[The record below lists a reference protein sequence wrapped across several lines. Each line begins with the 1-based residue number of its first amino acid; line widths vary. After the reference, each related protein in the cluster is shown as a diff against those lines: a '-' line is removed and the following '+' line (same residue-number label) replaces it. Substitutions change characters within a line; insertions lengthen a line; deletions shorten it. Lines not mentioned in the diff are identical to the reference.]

1 MSAVADSFIIV
12 RKTIKTMI
20 KSHTVKIG
28 VKPVRIRDESI
39 LKDSKSLKFVKSS
52 ANTEKIS

>member
-1 MSAVADSFIIV
+1 
-12 RKTIKTMI
+12 MI

-28 VKPVRIRDESI
+28 VKLVRIRDESR
-39 LKDSKSLKFVKSS
+39 LKDSKSLKPVKNS

>member
-1 MSAVADSFIIV
+1 
-12 RKTIKTMI
+12 MI

-28 VKPVRIRDESI
+28 VKPVRIMVESR
-39 LKDSKSLKFVKSS
+39 LKDSKSLKSVKSS